1 MAKKQLQMAP
11 SRARQR
17 AEEETSQEA
26 SSSADVTYKK
36 TLVSMTTSDLAWL
49 DLQVKQYRRD
59 TGTPITKS
67 QLIRVALELLRQHGV
82 REAIKK
88 TS

>member
-1 MAKKQLQMAP
+1 MAKKQLEMAP

-17 AEEETSQEA
+17 AEEETRQEA
-26 SSSADVTYKK
+26 PSSADVTYKK
-36 TLVSMTTSDLAWL
+36 TLVSMTTADLAWL
-49 DLQVKQYRRD
+49 DQQVKQYRRD
-59 TGTPITKS
+59 TGNPITKS